1 MLPLYHNAKVKKMFS
16 PTRTKGELRMITTV
30 SRTLAQQIVST
41 VHDICGHDINFINK
55 KGIIFA
61 STDESRIGTFHEI
74 GKEAADTQTT
84 IEVTENDNYKGT
96 YCGVNIPVSH
106 NGFLI
111 AVIGISGN
119 PEEVRSFAR
128 LAERITRLLIREQEL
143 GGTAHTFS
151 EKKRFLL
158 NSLIS
163 ETLDAPEFVLLS
175 LKDFHVNEDT
185 PKRILILRLIAPY
198 SSTAFLSAENK
209 ITGLFDRLGITLFCD
224 YYPDKFIALA
234 DEQLISE
241 NIAALKSFS
250 SENKDLL
257 QIGIGCASGLYQL
270 NASYR
275 TANTALANASM
286 DRAPFS
292 LFDDLTL
299 EIILSSIPENNR
311 NEYLTKVLSGL
322 SDKDILLLRTY
333 YEESQSLSRTCEKLF
348 LHKNTLQYKL
358 NRIHH
363 ICGLNPRDFKDA
375 VILYLAVKIQE
386 HGCFPYM

>member
-1 MLPLYHNAKVKKMFS
+1 
-16 PTRTKGELRMITTV
+16 MITTV

-61 STDESRIGTFHEI
+61 STDESRIGTFHKI

-84 IEVTENDNYKGT
+84 IEVTENDNFKGT

-111 AVIGISGN
+111 AVVGISGN

-163 ETLDAPEFVLLS
+163 ETLDSPEFVLSS
-175 LKDFHVNEDT
+175 LKDFHINEDT
-185 PKRILILRLIAPY
+185 LKRIIILRLIAPY
-198 SSTAFLSAENK
+198 SSAAFLSAENK

-241 NIAALKSFS
+241 NIAAFKNFS

-257 QIGIGCASGLYQL
+257 QIGIGCATGLYQL
-270 NASYR
+270 NVSYR
-275 TANTALANASM
+275 TANIALANASM
-286 DRAPFS
+286 GRAAFS

-311 NEYLTKVLSGL
+311 NEYLAKALSGL

-363 ICGLNPRDFKDA
+363 ICGFNPRDFKDA
-375 VILYLAVKIQE
+375 VILYLAVKMQE
-386 HGCFPYM
+386 HGCSPYM